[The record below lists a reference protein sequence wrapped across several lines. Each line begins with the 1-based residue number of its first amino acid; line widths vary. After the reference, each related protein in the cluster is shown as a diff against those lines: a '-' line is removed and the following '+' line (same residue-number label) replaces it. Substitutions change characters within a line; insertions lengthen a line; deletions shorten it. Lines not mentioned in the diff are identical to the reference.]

1 MRITRFAVAPAPLQL
16 LPPSVRRHPEEL
28 VSNGLGDG
36 KERNRNGSGTD
47 ALPKLLGVFSCSIV
61 VRQAIWHGSNVAYI
75 LLGVTS

>member
-28 VSNGLGDG
+28 VSNQLGAG
-36 KERNRNGSGTD
+36 KERDRRAAGII
-47 ALPKLLGVFSCSIV
+47 GVFFSCSIV

-75 LLGVTS
+75 LLGVIS

>member
-28 VSNGLGDG
+28 VSNQLGAG
-36 KERNRNGSGTD
+36 KERDRRTAGII
-47 ALPKLLGVFSCSIV
+47 GVFFSCSVV

-75 LLGVTS
+75 LLGVIG